1 MCGMRMPRHAIAGF
15 VFVTLLPANAG
26 EFAVLPKGDAGFRE
40 RIATFIRTGARVAD
54 AQALLEKDRFYCQH
68 GRDAQGPLLWC
79 GREDGTPMT
88 AVKRRYEVVIRTAGT
103 AVASVKTSTEQI
115 GPRY

>member
-1 MCGMRMPRHAIAGF
+1 MIRAIAAV
-15 VFVTLLPANAG
+15 VFLGLAPAHAG
-26 EFAVLPKGDAGFRE
+26 EFAVLPRDDAGFRE
-40 RIATFIRTGARVAD
+40 KVGTFIRPGARVSD
-54 AQALLEKDRFYCQH
+54 AQALLEKDRFYCQQ
-68 GRDAQGPLLWC
+68 GRDADGPVLWC

>member
-1 MCGMRMPRHAIAGF
+1 MIRAISAVVLLG
-15 VFVTLLPANAG
+15 LLPAHAG
-26 EFAVLPKGDAGFRE
+26 EFAVLPRDDAAFRE
-40 RIATFIRTGARVAD
+40 RVGTFIRPGARVAD
-54 AQALLEKDRFYCQH
+54 AQALLEKDQFYCQH

-88 AVKRRYEVVIRTAGT
+88 AVKRRYEVVIRTAGP